1 MSCLLGCLLRCVE
14 EDCQH
19 CNGKDDADGVCNGGV
34 VDGCAFCGL
43 GVQQA
48 AQAFG
53 SQNEVGGRDR
63 AHEGSG
69 HSGDPVV
76 LLLLEQVHGCSPQN
90 DHGQRLVGPAE
101 VAPDHGVVD
110 EAQCVADAQESTNAQ
125 HRNTELQAVCVAV
138 LIDLEPVGQGQ
149 TSGTER
155 GIAGGDGADDN
166 ADHCQSNA
174 NAAHGLGADIINSLG
189 LAHGQCF
196 GQTGVQAAGHLVQA
210 AASSGPDQ
218 SDDALADHCAVEH
231 EVALLLTLH
240 AASHQGTL
248 GGMEAGNSAAG
259 HGDEHEA
266 PDGSALRM
274 HIGEVVP
281 DLGDHITL
289 GEDTHG
295 HTNSHDN
302 QADAEHG
309 IDLTDDLING
319 QEGGDEVVHKDQ
331 HQPEQLVGEDTGA
344 AAVGEQELDQ
354 TSRAHGEHGTDH
366 DQQHNAEHTHDIL
379 HGAAQVDAGDLGD
392 RGALVT
398 LAEHTGEV
406 IVDSTGENGTESD
419 PQEHNRTPQSAA
431 QSAKDGTQASNVQQL
446 DHEQLPLGQ
455 NHVVHAVIDLDSGSL
470 TVIGP
475 EGPIH
480 QGAIGEIA
488 ADQQCQANEKANHL
502 ELSFQKHVFSSEAGA
517 KTFTRLF
524 SLTY

>member
-1 MSCLLGCLLRCVE
+1 
-14 EDCQH
+14 
-19 CNGKDDADGVCNGGV
+19 
-34 VDGCAFCGL
+34 
-43 GVQQA
+43 
-48 AQAFG
+48 
-53 SQNEVGGRDR
+53 
-63 AHEGSG
+63 
-69 HSGDPVV
+69 
-76 LLLLEQVHGCSPQN
+76 
-90 DHGQRLVGPAE
+90 
-101 VAPDHGVVD
+101 
-110 EAQCVADAQESTNAQ
+110 
-125 HRNTELQAVCVAV
+125 
-138 LIDLEPVGQGQ
+138 
-149 TSGTER
+149 
-155 GIAGGDGADDN
+155 
-166 ADHCQSNA
+166 
-174 NAAHGLGADIINSLG
+174 
-189 LAHGQCF
+189 
-196 GQTGVQAAGHLVQA
+196 
-210 AASSGPDQ
+210 
-218 SDDALADHCAVEH
+218 
-231 EVALLLTLH
+231 
-240 AASHQGTL
+240 
-248 GGMEAGNSAAG
+248 MEAGNGAAG

-281 DLGDHITL
+281 NLGDHITL

-295 HTNSHDN
+295 HTNSHDD

-309 IDLTDDLING
+309 IDLTDDLVDG
-319 QEGGDEVVHKDQ
+319 QEGGDEIVHQNQ

-366 DQQHNAEHTHDIL
+366 DQQHNAEHTHDVL
-379 HGAAQVDAGDLGD
+379 HSAAQVDAGDLGD

-406 IVDSTGENGTESD
+406 IVDSTGENGTEGD
-419 PQEHNRTPQSAA
+419 PQEHNRTPQSTA
-431 QSAKDGTQASNVQQL
+431 QSAEDGTQASNVQQL

>member
-1 MSCLLGCLLRCVE
+1 MRLHVALLDAVQ
-14 EDCQH
+14 EDAQEQR
-19 CNGKDDADGVCNGGV
+19 GSDDADGISNSSV
-34 VDGCAFCGL
+34 VNNRAVSSL
-43 GVQQA
+43 VVQEL
-48 AQAFG
+48 AQALVA
-53 SQNEVGGRDR
+53 QHEVGDGHS

-69 HSGDPVV
+69 DSGDPVV
-76 LLLLEQVHGCSPQN
+76 LLLIEEVHGSGPQH
-90 DHGQRLVGPAE
+90 DHGQGLVGPAE
-101 VAPDHGVVD
+101 VTPDDGVVD
-110 EAQCVADAQESTNAQ
+110 LAQSVAHAQDRADAQHGDAEHQTALDGLLLN
-125 HRNTELQAVCVAV
+125 V
-138 LIDLEPVGQGQ
+138 EPVSQHQ
-149 TSGTER
+149 TSGTEGR
-155 GIAGGDGADDN
+155 IAGGDGAG
-166 ADHCQSNA
+166 DHAQHSQSDA
-174 NAAHGLGADIINSLG
+174 HAAHGLRADVIHGGGAAA
-189 LAHGQCF
+189 AHGQ
-196 GQTGVQAAGHLVQA
+196 QISAGVDRAAG
-210 AASSGPDQ
+210 SSPDQ
-218 SDDALADHCAVEH
+218 SDDALGHHGAVEH

-240 AASHQGTL
+240 AASHQGAL
-248 GGMEAGNSAAG
+248 GGMEAGNGAAG

-281 DLGDHITL
+281 NLGDHITL

-295 HTNSHDN
+295 HTNSHDD

-309 IDLTDDLING
+309 IDLTDDLVDG
-319 QEGGDEVVHKDQ
+319 QEGGDEIVHQNQ

-366 DQQHNAEHTHDIL
+366 DQQHNAEHTHDVL
-379 HGAAQVDAGDLGD
+379 HSAAQVDAGDLGD

-406 IVDSTGENGTESD
+406 IVDSTGENGTEGD
-419 PQEHNRTPQSAA
+419 PQEHNRTPQSTA
-431 QSAKDGTQASNVQQL
+431 QSAEDGTQASNVQQL